1 MPRRIAHKS
10 ALSRYELELRAPGVI
25 ARVSGADVRYICDT
39 CRFSDKIREVFV
51 QSKMEIV

>member
-25 ARVSGADVRYICDT
+25 ARLSGADVRYICDT
-39 CRFSDKIREVFV
+39 CRFTDKIREVFV